1 MGGEAKHV
9 VAEVLKVKLVP
20 VYTVATLVLDSIHHL
35 RIGYMPST
43 RPFGAYVGIVFA
55 VDVEGKGKVEVELL
69 LLKGITQ
76 LEARLQHLVVAEV
89 VVAAN
94 IKTIGKAALRTVTE
108 VERIEQRTYTEVSL
122 VS

>member
-1 MGGEAKHV
+1 
-9 VAEVLKVKLVP
+9 
-20 VYTVATLVLDSIHHL
+20 
-35 RIGYMPST
+35 MPST
-43 RPFGAYVGIVFA
+43 CPLGAYVGIVFA